1 MVEIKDTNITRKQRM
16 TPRKTIMSSKLATLK
31 KYSNPTRVLKLAKQ
45 YYNQHPFC
53 IGSKS
58 ASMKPKLIDTSLL
71 IGTLDKKTGA
81 SLYIS
86 TRKNKKYALF
96 NGNKTTH
103 FGQLPYEDFTKHKN
117 TTRRRNYLQR
127 STHIKGDWKRDPYSA
142 NNLAIHL
149 LW

>member
-1 MVEIKDTNITRKQRM
+1 M
-16 TPRKTIMSSKLATLK
+16 TELTELTT
-31 KYSNPTRVLKLAKQ
+31 YSNPKQVLKLAKQ
-45 YYNQHPFC
+45 YYNQH
-53 IGSKS
+53 KTKTKTKTKTKMT
-58 ASMKPKLIDTSLL
+58 MKNNHSSETL
-71 IGTLDKKTGA
+71 IGILDKKNDA
-81 SLYIS
+81 ALYIS

-117 TTRRRNYLQR
+117 MTRRRNYLQR
-127 STHIKGDWKRDPYSA
+127 ATHIKGDWKRDPYSA